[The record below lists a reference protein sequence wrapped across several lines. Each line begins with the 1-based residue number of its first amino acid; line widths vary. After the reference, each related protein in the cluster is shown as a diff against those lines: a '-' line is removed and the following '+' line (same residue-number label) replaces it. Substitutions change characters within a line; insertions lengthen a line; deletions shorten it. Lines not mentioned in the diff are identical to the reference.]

1 MSEPS
6 QLNELLRFRKVN
18 QEWLAGLEI
27 VSNKVHPL
35 PGAVGPRAA
44 ALDTRLPGLGK
55 TLFTPGQ
62 ASVGPKGSDL
72 VCYYE
77 HVATVRHKATDQFF
91 VAFRETMDALL
102 ARQKNPDKFPE
113 WLMKN
118 QVKKTELSIHIYRV
132 KCKPYDTM
140 TSHEDWLE
148 HVEDPWVFDTLAFYL
163 LQSGM
168 ISEQMFRSLR

>member
-6 QLNELLRFRKVN
+6 QLNEILAFRKVN

-35 PGAVGPRAA
+35 PGAVGSRAQA
-44 ALDTRLPGLGK
+44 PDVRLSGLGR

-62 ASVGPKGSDL
+62 ASVGPKDSDQI
-72 VCYYE
+72 CYYE
-77 HVATVRHKATDQFF
+77 HVATVRHKATDRFF

-102 ARQKNPDKFPE
+102 ARQQDQEKFPE

-118 QVKKTELSIHIYRV
+118 QVKKTELSIHIYQV
-132 KCKPYDTM
+132 KCKPFAM
-140 TSHEDWLE
+140 MASHEDWLE
-148 HVEDPWVFDTLAFYL
+148 HVDDPCVFDTLAFYL